1 MRVMRTIVIEGL
13 VIACVASGVSCK
25 QNRAWM
31 ANDLASSGAAGYPI
45 DSNVAGVIPGIHP
58 VTEYG
63 PFHNPYANNAAA
75 RLQGRQLFVAYNC
88 AGCHGGHAGGGM
100 GPSLRDT
107 VWKYGNSDTQ
117 IFATIM
123 EGRPLGMPAWGAK
136 IPEPQI
142 WQLVSYIQS
151 LRTPQEPEP
160 PRPASEPKSS
170 TGKTAE

>member
-1 MRVMRTIVIEGL
+1 MRVSVR
-13 VIACVASGVSCK
+13 IAMLGVGAFLATSGVACK

-31 ANDLASSGAAGYPI
+31 ANDLASGGAAGYRI
-45 DSNVAGVIPGIHP
+45 DSNVAGVLPGIHP

-63 PFHNPYANNAAA
+63 PMRNPYANSAAA
-75 RLQGRQLFVAYNC
+75 RVQGRQLFVAYNC

-100 GPSLRDT
+100 GPSLRDS
-107 VWKYGNSDTQ
+107 VWKYGSSDTQ

-123 EGRPLGMPAWGAK
+123 EGRPLGMPAWGAR

-142 WQLVSYIQS
+142 WQLVSYIKS
-151 LRTPQEPEP
+151 LRTPEEPDP
-160 PRPASEPKSS
+160 PRPASKPQSA